1 MNNADIENALK
12 DMASETNVPPWAKV
26 IINCLRNLV
35 LQKDIG
41 DDLTQRVKAI
51 EESMATK
58 QDIKDLQKENRLLR
72 IQIAGLKDELD
83 AAEQYSRRNCLVFH
97 GIPEKQGESTSQQV
111 MGIIRDS
118 LNVPAGK
125 VDTVSVISIGPID
138 SGNSKKNFQ
147 PGRTNV
153 FVLSS

>member
-1 MNNADIENALK
+1 
-12 DMASETNVPPWAKV
+12 
-26 IINCLRNLV
+26 
-35 LQKDIG
+35 
-41 DDLTQRVKAI
+41 
-51 EESMATK
+51 MATK